1 MSHRVGLMVLMGK
14 KVSSVWLARLF
25 FCSFYFVGHS
35 TLKSHARSPGEELR
49 NCVVFTFLSH
59 WKTSSTLLSLT
70 GFPDSGTRARKQV
83 EEEFWDGKPSL
94 LIMPLPA

>member
-25 FCSFYFVGHS
+25 FCSFYIVGHS
-35 TLKSHARSPGEELR
+35 TLRAHARSPGEKLR

-59 WKTSSTLLSLT
+59 WKTSSVLLSLT
-70 GFPDSGTRARKQV
+70 GFPDSGTRARNR
-83 EEEFWDGKPSL
+83 WRRDSG
-94 LIMPLPA
+94 MGNPLC